1 MVKILIG
8 VSIGYLVFKYNIGP
22 EVLDFFVE
30 TGAVDKTIESL
41 EGLK

>member
-1 MVKILIG
+1 MVKLLIG
-8 VSIGYLVFKYNIGP
+8 ALIGYLVFKYNIGP
-22 EVLDFFVE
+22 EVLKFFVE